1 MNSQSWVNNYHA
13 GNSFK
18 KWILK
23 FLIVRLIWLILLIF
37 EHFVIVFFKKTNLK
51 FTSIL
56 ASTLARTEITYRL
69 ILFYWKN
76 YEAY

>member
-1 MNSQSWVNNYHA
+1 
-13 GNSFK
+13 
-18 KWILK
+18 
-23 FLIVRLIWLILLIF
+23 LIWLILLIF